1 MRPRIRTIKPELFKD
16 QKLQRRTRD
25 ERLLFIGLFSHAD
38 DDGRIE
44 GDVALIRSVVFPCDD
59 LSLPK
64 VDRWLQNLADYGFI
78 RRYTAEGQ
86 PYIDIPTFPTHQRID
101 KPTKSPIPHFDAR
114 DQTTNGKP

>member
-1 MRPRIRTIKPELFKD
+1 MRPRIRSIKPELFKD

-59 LSLPK
+59 LSLAK
-64 VDRWLQNLADYGFI
+64 VDKWLQNLADQGFI
-78 RRYTAEGQ
+78 RRYTVAGQ
-86 PYIDIPTFPTHQRID
+86 PFIDLPKWSSHQRVD
-101 KPTKSPIPHFDAR
+101 KPTASPIPHYDAR
-114 DQTTNGKP
+114 DEPKNGKP

>member
-1 MRPRIRTIKPELFKD
+1 MRPRIRSIKPELFKD

-59 LSLPK
+59 LSVAK
-64 VDRWLQNLADYGFI
+64 IDKWLTNLAADGFI
-78 RRYTAEGQ
+78 RRYTVNGE
-86 PYIDIPTFPTHQRID
+86 PFIDLPKWSSHQRVD
-101 KPTKSPIPHFDAR
+101 KPTASPIAPWEQR
-114 DQTTNGKP
+114 DDS